1 MSLYYPLSACNLF
14 KSIEVCQV
22 YILCLYQYKLK
33 QHEKILVLFALLMTG
48 VMGIHAQEGLKWGA
62 MAGMN
67 SSKFSTD
74 GFDSKVGFHV
84 GIKAEK
90 ELPQIAQGVYLDMAA
105 LLSLKGAQI
114 NGNDASLKFN
124 PYYLEIPIH
133 MGYKYAINDNFAIF
147 GNFGPYFA
155 VGLFGKMKATGY
167 LIDEVEGLT
176 SIHDSAK
183 VFGSNAMKRFDFGLG
198 LKAGVEFFQNIKSL
212 SDMTGDYWTI

>member
-1 MSLYYPLSACNLF
+1 M
-14 KSIEVCQV
+14 K
-22 YILCLYQYKLK
+22 
-33 QHEKILVLFALLMTG
+33 KILVLFALLMTG

-90 ELPQIAQGVYLDMAA
+90 DLPQIAQGVYLDMAA
-105 LLSLKGAQI
+105 LLSLKGTQI

-176 SIHDSAK
+176 SIHYSA
-183 VFGSNAMKRFDFGLG
+183 
-198 LKAGVEFFQNIKSL
+198 
-212 SDMTGDYWTI
+212 

>member
-1 MSLYYPLSACNLF
+1 M
-14 KSIEVCQV
+14 
-22 YILCLYQYKLK
+22 
-33 QHEKILVLFALLMTG
+33 
-48 VMGIHAQEGLKWGA
+48 
-62 MAGMN
+62 
-67 SSKFSTD
+67 
-74 GFDSKVGFHV
+74 
-84 GIKAEK
+84 
-90 ELPQIAQGVYLDMAA
+90 PQIAQGVYLDMAA
-105 LLSLKGAQI
+105 LLSLKGTQI

-183 VFGSNAMKRFDFGLG
+183 VFGSNAMKRLTLVSDSKQESNSF
-198 LKAGVEFFQNIKSL
+198 KNIKSL

>member
-1 MSLYYPLSACNLF
+1 
-14 KSIEVCQV
+14 
-22 YILCLYQYKLK
+22 
-33 QHEKILVLFALLMTG
+33 
-48 VMGIHAQEGLKWGA
+48 
-62 MAGMN
+62 MN

-90 ELPQIAQGVYLDMAA
+90 DLPQIAQGVYLDMAA
-105 LLSLKGAQI
+105 LLSLKGTQI

-198 LKAGVEFFQNIKSL
+198 LKAGVEFFQKYQVSIGYDWGLLDNIEDSGNKNRNLML
-212 SDMTGDYWTI
+212 SVGYFF